1 MPKNYI
7 TILNRLPG
15 SITVNFLQEEITG
28 YLTLNRYQHGWE
40 ANYICDDID
49 RCIHIYNWKYSK
61 TIEEAIDYLL
71 SQLEKQIDIH
81 DILQP

>member
-1 MPKNYI
+1 MPKDYI
-7 TILNRLPG
+7 TILNRLPA
-15 SITVNFLQEEITG
+15 SITTIFLHESITG
-28 YLTLNRYQHGWE
+28 NLTINRYKNGWE
-40 ANYICDDID
+40 VNYIYDDID
-49 RCIHIYNWKYSK
+49 RCVHIYNWKYSK